1 MNRDFLAGLKQI
13 ISRGIIG
20 VMATTKDYYSVL
32 GVDRKATQDE
42 IKKAFRKLAHKYHP
56 DKGGTDEAKFK
67 EITEAYS
74 VLSDERKR
82 REYDTYGQAF
92 PGGARGGQ
100 PGGPG
105 FGGFDF
111 SQFQQGFGNGGVEFD
126 FGDIFGDIF
135 TGGNRRQQTPR
146 GRDISIDL
154 EISFKDAV
162 FGTSRT
168 VLLAKVSTCAVCHG
182 NGAKPGTDVETCKAC
197 NGSGRIHET
206 RNSILGQ
213 FTSVRPCAACDGTGK
228 IPKEKC
234 AECKGH
240 GTLRKQ
246 EEMKINIPA
255 GIDNGEMIRM
265 PGQGEAIK
273 GGTAGDLYVKVHVKP
288 HATFRRDGSNLVM
301 DLPVK
306 LTDSLLGTTVPIET
320 LEGKTLEVKIPPMKR
335 AEELLRVAG
344 KGVPFEGSRGDLI
357 IRLEV
362 ALPHKLS
369 SKARKSLEDL
379 KSEGL

>member
-1 MNRDFLAGLKQI
+1 M
-13 ISRGIIG
+13 
-20 VMATTKDYYSVL
+20 TKDYYNIL
-32 GVDRKATQDE
+32 GVDKKATPDD

-82 REYDTYGQAF
+82 REYDAYGQAF
-92 PGGARGGQ
+92 PGGAQSGPQQGG
-100 PGGPG
+100 G

-111 SQFQQGFGNGGVEFD
+111 SQFQQGFGGAGAEFD

-135 TGGNRRQQTPR
+135 SGGRARQQTPR

-154 EISFKDAV
+154 EISFKDAA
-162 FGTSRT
+162 FGTART
-168 VLLAKVSTCAVCHG
+168 VLLAKVSTCSLCQG
-182 NGAKPGTDVETCKAC
+182 TGGKTGTEMAKCTTC
-197 NGSGRIHET
+197 NGGGKVHET

-213 FTSVRPCAACDGTGK
+213 FTSSRTCVACDGTGK

-234 AECKGH
+234 PECKGH
-240 GTLRKQ
+240 GTHRKQ
-246 EEMKINIPA
+246 EEMKINIPS

-265 PGQGEAIK
+265 QGQGEAIK
-273 GGTAGDLYVKVHVKP
+273 AGIAGDLYVKVHVKP
-288 HATFRRDGSNLVM
+288 HAVFRRDGANLIM
-301 DLPVK
+301 NLPVK
-306 LTDSLLGTTVPIET
+306 LTDALLGTVVPVET

-344 KGVPFEGSRGDLI
+344 KGIPVEGSRGDLI

-369 SKARKSLEDL
+369 GKAKKVVEDL

>member
-1 MNRDFLAGLKQI
+1 
-13 ISRGIIG
+13 
-20 VMATTKDYYSVL
+20 MATTKDYYSVL
-32 GVDRKATQDE
+32 GVDRKATPDD

-74 VLSDERKR
+74 VLSDDRKR

-92 PGGARGGQ
+92 GGRGPSTGSGQ
-100 PGGPG
+100 AGNP

-111 SQFQQGFGNGGVEFD
+111 SDMFRNGGFDFSAEGGPAFGGD

-135 TGGNRRQQTPR
+135 SGGRRTQMPR
-146 GRDISIDL
+146 GRDISIDI
-154 EISFKDAV
+154 EVSFKDAV
-162 FGTSRT
+162 FGTIRN
-168 VLLAKVSTCAVCHG
+168 VLIAKVSKC
-182 NGAKPGTDVETCKAC
+182 NLC
-197 NGSGRIHET
+197 NGSGAKVGTEVEKCTKCNGSGKIHET

-213 FTSVRPCAACDGTGK
+213 FTSVRACTVCDGIGK

-234 AECKGH
+234 HECKGH
-240 GTLRKQ
+240 GTLRRQ
-246 EEMKINIPA
+246 EEIKISIPA
-255 GIDNGEMIRM
+255 GIDHGEMIRM
-265 PGQGEAIK
+265 TGQGEAIK
-273 GGTAGDLYVKVHVKP
+273 TGVAGDLYVKVHVKP
-288 HATFRRDGSNLVM
+288 HPTFRRDGANLIM
-301 DLPVK
+301 SLPVK
-306 LTDSLLGTTVPIET
+306 LTDSLLGTTVSIET

-335 AEELLRVAG
+335 AEELLRVRG
-344 KGVPFEGSRGDLI
+344 KGIPVDGGLSRAESRGDLI

-369 SKARKSLEDL
+369 SRARKSLEDL

>member
-1 MNRDFLAGLKQI
+1 
-13 ISRGIIG
+13 
-20 VMATTKDYYSVL
+20 MATTKDYYNVL
-32 GVDRKATQDE
+32 GVDKKASKDD
-42 IKKAFRKLAHKYHP
+42 IKRAFRKLAHKYHP
-56 DKGGTDEAKFK
+56 DKGSTDEQKFK

-74 VLSDERKR
+74 ILSDDKKR

-92 PGGARGGQ
+92 AGGGPSRGGGQ
-100 PGGPG
+100 AGGQG

-111 SQFQQGFGNGGVEFD
+111 SGFQQGFGQGAEFD

-135 TGGNRRQQTPR
+135 SGRGGRAQTPR

-162 FGTSRT
+162 FGTTRT
-168 VLLAKVSTCAVCHG
+168 VLIAKVSTCRLCKG
-182 NGAKPGTDVETCKAC
+182 NGAKPGTELEKCTTC
-197 NGSGRIHET
+197 NGGGRVHET

-213 FTSVRPCAACDGTGK
+213 FTSVRACAMCDGSGK

-234 AECKGH
+234 PECKGH
-240 GTLRKQ
+240 GVLRKQ
-246 EEMKINIPA
+246 EEIRINIPA

-265 PGQGEAIK
+265 TAQGEAIK
-273 GGTAGDLYVKVHVKP
+273 TGVAGDLYVKIHVKP
-288 HATFRRDGSNLVM
+288 HATFRRDGSNLIM
-301 DLPVK
+301 NLSVK
-306 LTDSLLGTTVPIET
+306 LTDSLLGTTVSIET
-320 LEGKTLEVKIPPMKR
+320 LEGKTLEVKVPPMKR

-344 KGVPFEGSRGDLI
+344 KGIPLEGTRGDLI

>member
-1 MNRDFLAGLKQI
+1 
-13 ISRGIIG
+13 
-20 VMATTKDYYSVL
+20 MAKDYYNVL
-32 GVDRKATQDE
+32 GVDKKATKDD

-56 DKGGTDEAKFK
+56 DKGGTDESRFK

-74 VLSDERKR
+74 VLSDDKKR
-82 REYDTYGQAF
+82 REYDTYGQSFAGSTGS
-92 PGGARGGQ
+92 PQGGGFGGQ
-100 PGGPG
+100 GNP

-111 SQFQQGFGNGGVEFD
+111 SGFQQGFGQGGVDFD
-126 FGDIFGDIF
+126 FGDIFGDVF
-135 TGGNRRQQTPR
+135 GGGRGGRTQTPR

-162 FGTSRT
+162 FGTTRN
-168 VLLAKVSTCAVCHG
+168 VLIAKVSTCSLCRG
-182 NGAKPGTDVETCKAC
+182 TGAKPGTDLETCKTC

-213 FTSVRPCAACDGTGK
+213 FTSMRTCTTCDGTGK

-240 GTLRKQ
+240 GVLRRQ
-246 EEMKINIPA
+246 EEIHITIPA
-255 GIDNGEMIRM
+255 GVDNGEMIRLS
-265 PGQGEAIK
+265 GQGEAIK
-273 GGTAGDLYVKVHVKP
+273 AGIAGDLYVKIHVKP
-288 HATFRRDGSNLVM
+288 HPVFRREGTNLFM

-306 LTDSLLGTTVPIET
+306 LTDALLGTTASIET
-320 LEGKTLEVKIPPMKR
+320 LEGKTLEVKVPPMKR
-335 AEELLRVAG
+335 AEELLRVRG
-344 KGVPFEGSRGDLI
+344 KGIPSDNSRGDLI

-369 SKARKSLEDL
+369 GKAKKAVEDL
-379 KSEGL
+379 RAEGL